1 MKTLLIIGSENYSG
15 RLSCGSLVRIQ
26 QGVQNKQ
33 SDEIESN
40 LKMMVIAVRKKKVS
54 ENLEKQNIFVIFV
67 K

>member
-40 LKMMVIAVRKKKVS
+40 LKMIVDCCQKKKVS